1 MPKICVQSQGK
12 QFRVTI
18 PRKLALAFEM
28 KAGDPITWRVIGKN
42 RLELVKK

>member
-18 PRKLALAFEM
+18 PRKLALAFGM
-28 KAGDPITWRVIGKN
+28 KAGDTITWNVVGKN
-42 RLELVKK
+42 RLELVKE